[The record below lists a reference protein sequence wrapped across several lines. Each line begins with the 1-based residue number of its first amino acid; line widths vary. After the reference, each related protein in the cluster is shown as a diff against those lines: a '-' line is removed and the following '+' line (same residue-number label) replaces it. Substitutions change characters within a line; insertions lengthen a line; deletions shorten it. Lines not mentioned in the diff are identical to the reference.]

1 MFGSISDNSKK
12 WLYLAILSV
21 IWGSSFILIKK
32 GLIGLSS
39 YQVASLR
46 IIFAASAIFVYSYN
60 SLKKIPKK
68 SWKWILLTAYAGT
81 FFPVY
86 LISYGQTE
94 IESGLASIIT
104 TITPINTL
112 IVGIIFFGLTFT
124 KKQLLGLLIGLGG
137 AILLIYEASEADF
150 NLNIYYS
157 FFIYMTTVGYAASVN
172 LIKNY
177 LTEISPEAVTAGI
190 FISISPPALIVLLLS
205 DFSSLNFQDPS
216 ILNSII
222 FVFVLGVFSS
232 AIAQTL
238 FNKFVKIASPLF
250 ASAVT
255 YTMPI
260 VAIFWAIIDG
270 ETLTLMQFFATAI
283 ILVGV
288 YMVNK
293 KKKSN

>member
-1 MFGSISDNSKK
+1 MIGQVSENNKR
-12 WLYLAILSV
+12 WLYLAVLSI

-32 GLIGLSS
+32 GLVGLTPF
-39 YQVASLR
+39 QLASLR
-46 IIFAASAIFVYSYN
+46 MIFAATAIAIYSFN

-68 SWKWILLTAYAGT
+68 SWKWIIITAYFGT

-112 IVGIIFFGLTFT
+112 LVGIIFFGLMYT
-124 KKQLLGLLIGLGG
+124 KKQLLGLLIGLVG
-137 AILLIYEASEADF
+137 AILLIYEASEANF
-150 NLNIYYS
+150 SINIYYS

-177 LTEISPEAVTAGI
+177 LTNISPEAVTAGI
-190 FISISPPALIVLLLS
+190 FISISPPALIVLFLS
-205 DFSSLNFQDPS
+205 DFSSLNFQDS
-216 ILNSII
+216 TVISSII
-222 FVFVLGVFSS
+222 FVFILGVFSS
-232 AIAQTL
+232 AVAQTL

-260 VAIFWAIIDG
+260 IAIFWAILDG

-283 ILVGV
+283 ILAGV

-293 KKKSN
+293 KKKI

>member
-1 MFGSISDNSKK
+1 MSDNSKK
-12 WLYLAILSV
+12 WFYLAILSL

-32 GLIGLSS
+32 GLVGLTSS
-39 YQVASLR
+39 QVASLR
-46 IIFAASAIFVYSYN
+46 IVFAATVIFLYSYN
-60 SLKKIPKK
+60 SLKKIPKE
-68 SWKWILLTAYAGT
+68 SWKWILITAYTGT

-112 IVGIIFFGLTFT
+112 LVGIIFFGLIYT
-124 KKQLLGLLIGLGG
+124 KKQLLGLFIGLVG
-137 AILLIYEASEADF
+137 AILLIYEASEANF
-150 NLNIYYS
+150 SINIYYS
-157 FFIYMTTVGYAASVN
+157 FFIYMTTVGYASSVN

-177 LTEISPEAVTAGI
+177 LTNISPEAVTAGI
-190 FISISPPALIVLLLS
+190 FISISPPALIVLFLS
-205 DFSSLNFQDPS
+205 DFSSLNFQDANV
-216 ILNSII
+216 INSIV
-222 FVFVLGVFSS
+222 FVFILGVFSS

-260 VAIFWAIIDG
+260 VAIFWAILDG

-283 ILVGV
+283 ILAGV

-293 KKKSN
+293 RKKSN

>member
-1 MFGSISDNSKK
+1 MSDNSKK
-12 WLYLAILSV
+12 WFYLAILSL

-32 GLIGLSS
+32 GLVGLSS
-39 YQVASLR
+39 FQVASLR
-46 IIFAASAIFVYSYN
+46 IIFAAIVIFIYSYN
-60 SLKKIPKK
+60 SLVKIPKK
-68 SWKWILLTAYAGT
+68 SWKWILITAYTGT

-112 IVGIIFFGLTFT
+112 IVGIIFFGLVYT
-124 KKQLLGLLIGLGG
+124 KKQLLGLLIGLIG
-137 AILLIYEASEADF
+137 AILLIYEASEADI
-150 NLNIYYS
+150 NVNIYYS

-177 LTEISPEAVTAGI
+177 LTDISPEAVTAGI
-190 FISISPPALIVLLLS
+190 FISISPPALLVLFLS
-205 DFSSLNFQDPS
+205 DFSSLNLEDTEV
-216 ILNSII
+216 LNSII
-222 FVFVLGVFSS
+222 FVFILGVFGS

-250 ASAVT
+250 AAAVT

-260 VAIFWAIIDG
+260 IAIFWAILDG
-270 ETLTLMQFFATAI
+270 ETLTIMQFFATAI
-283 ILVGV
+283 ILIGV

-293 KKKSN
+293 KKRSN

>member
-1 MFGSISDNSKK
+1 MSDNSKK
-12 WLYLAILSV
+12 WFYLAILSL

-32 GLIGLSS
+32 GLVGLSS
-39 YQVASLR
+39 FQVASLR
-46 IIFAASAIFVYSYN
+46 IIFAAIVIFIYSYN
-60 SLKKIPKK
+60 SLLKIPKK
-68 SWKWILLTAYAGT
+68 SWKWILITAYTGT

-94 IESGLASIIT
+94 IQSGLASIIT

-112 IVGIIFFGLTFT
+112 IVGIIFFGLVYT
-124 KKQLLGLLIGLGG
+124 KKQLLGLLIGLIG
-137 AILLIYEASEADF
+137 AILLIYEASEADI
-150 NLNIYYS
+150 NINIYYS
-157 FFIYMTTVGYAASVN
+157 FFIYMTTIGYAASVN

-190 FISISPPALIVLLLS
+190 FISISPPALLVLFLS
-205 DFSSLNFQDPS
+205 DFFSLNFDNTEV
-216 ILNSII
+216 LNSII
-222 FVFVLGVFSS
+222 FVFILGVFSS

-250 ASAVT
+250 AAAVT

-260 VAIFWAIIDG
+260 IAIFWAILDG
-270 ETLTLMQFFATAI
+270 ETLTTMQFFATAV
-283 ILVGV
+283 ILTGV

-293 KKKSN
+293 KKQSS

>member
-1 MFGSISDNSKK
+1 MSDYNKK
-12 WLYLAILSV
+12 WFYLAILSL

-32 GLIGLSS
+32 GLVGLSP

-46 IIFAASAIFVYSYN
+46 IIFAATVILLYSYN
-60 SLKKIPKK
+60 SLKKIPKA
-68 SWKWILLTAYAGT
+68 SWKWILITAYTGT

-86 LISYGQTE
+86 FISYGQSE

-112 IVGIIFFGLTFT
+112 VVGIIFFGLIFT

-137 AILLIYEASEADF
+137 AILLIYEASGAEF
-150 NLNIYYS
+150 SINIYYS

-177 LTEISPEAVTAGI
+177 LTNISPEAVTAGI
-190 FISISPPALIVLLLS
+190 FISISPPALIVLFLS
-205 DFSSLNFQDPS
+205 DFSSLNFHESQV
-216 ILNSII
+216 INSII

-260 VAIFWAIIDG
+260 VAIFWAILDG

-293 KKKSN
+293 KKKV

>member
-1 MFGSISDNSKK
+1 MSDYNKK
-12 WLYLAILSV
+12 WFYLAILSL

-32 GLIGLSS
+32 GLVGLTP

-46 IIFAASAIFVYSYN
+46 IIFAATVILLYSYN
-60 SLKKIPKK
+60 SLKKIPKA
-68 SWKWILLTAYAGT
+68 SWKWILITAYTGT

-86 LISYGQTE
+86 FISYGQSE

-112 IVGIIFFGLTFT
+112 VVGIIFFGLIFT

-137 AILLIYEASEADF
+137 AILLIYEASGADF
-150 NLNIYYS
+150 SINIYYS

-177 LTEISPEAVTAGI
+177 LTNISPEAVTAGI
-190 FISISPPALIVLLLS
+190 FISISPPALIVLFLS
-205 DFSSLNFQDPS
+205 DFSSLNFHDSQV
-216 ILNSII
+216 INSII

-260 VAIFWAIIDG
+260 VAIFWAILDG

-293 KKKSN
+293 KKKV

>member
-1 MFGSISDNSKK
+1 MSDYNKK
-12 WLYLAILSV
+12 WFYLAILSL

-32 GLIGLSS
+32 GLVGLSP

-46 IIFAASAIFVYSYN
+46 IIFAATVIFLYSYN
-60 SLKKIPKK
+60 SLKKIPKA
-68 SWKWILLTAYAGT
+68 SWKWILITAYTGT

-86 LISYGQTE
+86 FISYGQSE

-112 IVGIIFFGLTFT
+112 VVGIIFFGLIFT

-137 AILLIYEASEADF
+137 AILLIYEASGANF
-150 NLNIYYS
+150 SINIYYS

-177 LTEISPEAVTAGI
+177 LTNISPEAVTAGI
-190 FISISPPALIVLLLS
+190 FISISPPALIVLFLS
-205 DFSSLNFQDPS
+205 DFSSLNFHDSQV
-216 ILNSII
+216 INSII

-260 VAIFWAIIDG
+260 VAIFWAILDG

-293 KKKSN
+293 KKKV

>member
-1 MFGSISDNSKK
+1 MSDNSKK
-12 WLYLAILSV
+12 WFYLAILSL

-32 GLIGLSS
+32 GLVGLSS
-39 YQVASLR
+39 FQLASLR
-46 IIFAASAIFVYSYN
+46 IIFAAIVIFIYSYN
-60 SLKKIPKK
+60 SLVKIPKK
-68 SWKWILLTAYAGT
+68 SWKWILITAYTGT

-112 IVGIIFFGLTFT
+112 IVGIIFFGLVYT
-124 KKQLLGLLIGLGG
+124 KKQLLGLLIGLIG
-137 AILLIYEASEADF
+137 AILLIYEASEADV
-150 NLNIYYS
+150 NVNIYYS
-157 FFIYMTTVGYAASVN
+157 FFIYMTTIGYAASVN

-190 FISISPPALIVLLLS
+190 FISISPPALLVLFLS
-205 DFSSLNFQDPS
+205 DFSSLNLEDTEV
-216 ILNSII
+216 LNSII
-222 FVFVLGVFSS
+222 FVFILGVFGS

-250 ASAVT
+250 AAAVT

-260 VAIFWAIIDG
+260 IAIFWAILDG
-270 ETLTLMQFFATAI
+270 ETLTIMQFFATAI
-283 ILVGV
+283 ILIGV

-293 KKKSN
+293 KKRSN

>member
-1 MFGSISDNSKK
+1 MSDNSKK
-12 WLYLAILSV
+12 WFYLAILSL

-32 GLIGLSS
+32 GLVGLSS
-39 YQVASLR
+39 FQVASLR
-46 IIFAASAIFVYSYN
+46 IIFAAIVIFIYSYN
-60 SLKKIPKK
+60 SLLKIPKK
-68 SWKWILLTAYAGT
+68 SWKWILITAYTGT

-112 IVGIIFFGLTFT
+112 IVGIIFFGLLYT
-124 KKQLLGLLIGLGG
+124 KKQLLGLFIGLIG
-137 AILLIYEASEADF
+137 AILLVYEASEADI

-177 LTEISPEAVTAGI
+177 LTDISPEAVTAGI
-190 FISISPPALIVLLLS
+190 FISISPPALIVLFAS
-205 DFSSLNFQDPS
+205 DFSSLNFEDTEV
-216 ILNSII
+216 LNSII
-222 FVFVLGVFSS
+222 FVFILGVFSS

-250 ASAVT
+250 AAAVT

-260 VAIFWAIIDG
+260 IAIFWAILDG
-270 ETLTLMQFFATAI
+270 ETLTIMQFFATAI
-283 ILVGV
+283 ILTGV

-293 KKKSN
+293 KKKPS

>member
-1 MFGSISDNSKK
+1 MSNYNKK
-12 WLYLAILSV
+12 WFYLAILSL

-32 GLIGLSS
+32 GLVGLTP

-46 IIFAASAIFVYSYN
+46 IIFAATVIFLYSYN
-60 SLKKIPKK
+60 SLKKIPKA
-68 SWKWILLTAYAGT
+68 SWKWILITAYTGT

-86 LISYGQTE
+86 FISYGQSE

-112 IVGIIFFGLTFT
+112 VVGIIFFGLIFT

-137 AILLIYEASEADF
+137 AILLIYEASGADF
-150 NLNIYYS
+150 SINIYYS
-157 FFIYMTTVGYAASVN
+157 LFIYMTTVGYAASVN

-177 LTEISPEAVTAGI
+177 LTNISPEAVTAGI
-190 FISISPPALIVLLLS
+190 FISISPPALIVLFLS
-205 DFSSLNFQDPS
+205 DFSSLNFHESQV
-216 ILNSII
+216 INSII

-260 VAIFWAIIDG
+260 VAIFWAILDG

-293 KKKSN
+293 KKKV